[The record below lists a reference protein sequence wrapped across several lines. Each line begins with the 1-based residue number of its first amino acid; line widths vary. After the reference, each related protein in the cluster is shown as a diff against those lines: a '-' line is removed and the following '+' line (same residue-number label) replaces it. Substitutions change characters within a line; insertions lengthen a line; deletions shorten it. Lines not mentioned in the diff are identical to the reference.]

1 MKSVPGPG
9 FGVLASPRM
18 VRSLGSRQ
26 PEFHPGGQF
35 QGQRILDL
43 LPHSTHESPVLLA
56 TPHRSGLR
64 PSFPARPICC
74 SAFRLWSASLALP
87 TAWPT
92 MPSADFCAT
101 VRTPRGA
108 LSSEIGTWHRPPQV
122 SSIAFPAPL
131 PDLQPWSL
139 MDWDFAVS
147 RPLVRP
153 RMPDIRFLFVR
164 PRFCA
169 ALPSDA
175 TSRWRPCALLILH
188 LHQVG

>member
-1 MKSVPGPG
+1 MGCWLRREWFGP
-9 FGVLASPRM
+9 LAAAN
-18 VRSLGSRQ
+18 RSFTLVASFKASEYWIFCRIPLMSRQ
-26 PEFHPGGQF
+26 SY
-35 QGQRILDL
+35 
-43 LPHSTHESPVLLA
+43 LPLPIVRA
-56 TPHRSGLR
+56 FGHRSRLGL
-64 PSFPARPICC
+64 SVC

-131 PDLQPWSL
+131 PDLQPWPL